1 MTAAPIRPRPLV
13 RAGQRWLFKG
23 QRWRIHQILDE
34 GVIVL
39 MGPSTMR
46 NLEGVTAEELYE
58 AGLLEHEAP
67 AVDKATERMAKAF
80 EQAQEQLKHPKRK
93 RPKKPPPPPAP
104 KAWAC
109 RLLAVDVGATSGW
122 AIWQDGVLRSWG
134 ELSKDDDAGLL
145 GLCTHALLGG
155 RADPA
160 RVVLVLE
167 KHAGIVY
174 GGHSAATLLG
184 LGAAREAWEHAWR
197 SAGGMK
203 TRVARFKP
211 TRWRSMLFGRTR
223 NTFELERQF
232 AELSIREGQHAPDE
246 VGYIPAGVPGPDA
259 RAAICIGRCA
269 AYSGEVGNAL
279 PRFLRVA
286 V

>member
-1 MTAAPIRPRPLV
+1 M
-13 RAGQRWLFKG
+13 FKG
-23 QRWRIHQILDE
+23 QRWRVHQILDE

-39 MGPSTMR
+39 MGPAQMR
-46 NLEGVTAEELYE
+46 DLDGVTAEELYE
-58 AGLLEHEAP
+58 AGVMEHEAP
-67 AVDKATERMAKAF
+67 PVDKATERMAKAF
-80 EQAQEQLKHPKRK
+80 ELAQAKLKNPKRGG

-134 ELSKDDDAGLL
+134 EVSKDADADLL
-145 GLCTHALLGG
+145 QLCTHALHGG
-155 RADPA
+155 RGDPA

-167 KHAGIVY
+167 KHAGMVY

-197 SAGGMK
+197 AAGGLK

-211 TRWRSMLFGRTR
+211 TRWRSLLFGRTR
-223 NTFELERQF
+223 NTLELERQF
-232 AELSIREGQHAPDE
+232 AQLSIREANVQLVDGPLPGEQ
-246 VGYIPAGVPGPDA
+246 GCPGPDA

-269 AYSGEVGNAL
+269 AYSGEVANAL
-279 PRFLRVA
+279 PVFLRVA